1 MSLRTRKEHDM
12 AENEE
17 KIVLTLGE
25 EAVAEETV
33 TEESIEKEK
42 EHASVPVSDVVGYAQ
57 LDDSSLTEEE
67 KKMVDEFSKQIDIM
81 ETNTVLQYG
90 ATAQSKVA
98 DFSDTALKNVRTK
111 DIDTVGDTL
120 LELVSELRNFDVD
133 EKNDGFF
140 AKIFKKSSNTINDVK
155 AKYDSANSNVDKI
168 VKILENH
175 QITLMKDIS
184 LLDQLYE
191 KNLVNFK
198 ELTMYILAGY
208 KRLEEIKKN
217 DLPAALKKAEESGLP
232 EDAQAANDLSEA
244 ITRFEKKLHDLELTR
259 MVSIQMA
266 PQIRLVQN
274 NDTLMTE
281 KIQSTLVNTIPL
293 WKSQMLIALGIA
305 HSKEAVKAQNEVS
318 EMTNKMLKQNAE
330 NLKMATIETA
340 KESERGIVDIE
351 TLRHTNEALI
361 STLDE
366 VMQIQTEGKAKRVA
380 AEQELAAIEEQL
392 KVKLLQAAR
401 TEANLHQADEPAPEP
416 DTGNLEFN

>member
-1 MSLRTRKEHDM
+1 M
-12 AENEE
+12 AENED

-25 EAVAEETV
+25 EKPEEEV
-33 TEESIEKEK
+33 VEEVEQEKDL
-42 EHASVPVSDVVGYAQ
+42 ASVPVSDIVGHAV
-57 LDDSSLTEEE
+57 LDDSGLSEEE
-67 KKMVDEFSKQIDIM
+67 KQMVKDFSKQIDIM
-81 ETNTVLQYG
+81 ETSSILQYG

-111 DIDTVGDTL
+111 DIDDVGETL
-120 LELVSELRNFDVD
+120 IDLVKELKSFDVD
-133 EKNDGFF
+133 EQDGFF
-140 AKIFKKSSNTINDVK
+140 SKLFKKSANKVEAVK
-155 AKYDSANSNVDKI
+155 AKYDSANAKVDKI

-175 QITLMKDIS
+175 QITLMKDIN

-208 KRLEEIKKN
+208 QRLEEIKN
-217 DLPAALKKAEESGLP
+217 VELPALMKKAEESGLP
-232 EDAQAANDLSEA
+232 EDAQEVNDLSEA
-244 ITRFEKKLHDLELTR
+244 INRFEKKLHDLELTR
-259 MVSIQMA
+259 TVSIQMA

-318 EMTNKMLKQNAE
+318 EMTNKMLKENAE

-351 TLRHTNEALI
+351 TLTDTNKKLI
-361 STLDE
+361 ETLEE
-366 VMQIQTEGKAKRVA
+366 VKRIQTEGREKR
-380 AEQELAAIEEQL
+380 LAAQNELRRIETQL
-392 KVKLLQAAR
+392 QHELTDVINK
-401 TEANLHQADEPAPEP
+401 
-416 DTGNLEFN
+416 

>member
-1 MSLRTRKEHDM
+1 M

-25 EAVAEETV
+25 EKAEEV
-33 TEESIEKEK
+33 VEEVKEEEVEKEK
-42 EHASVPVSDVVGYAQ
+42 EHASVPVSDVVGYAK
-57 LDDSSLTEEE
+57 LDDSSLSDEE
-67 KKMVDEFSKQIDIM
+67 KKMVEDFSKQIDVM
-81 ETNTVLQYG
+81 DTHTVLQYG

-120 LELVSELRNFDVD
+120 LDLVSQLRNFEVD
-133 EKNDGFF
+133 DKNDNFF
-140 AKIFKKSSNTINDVK
+140 AKIFKKSSNSINDVK
-155 AKYDSANSNVDKI
+155 AKYDSANANVDKI

-208 KRLEEIKKN
+208 KRLDEIKKN

-318 EMTNKMLKQNAE
+318 EMTNKMLKENAE
-330 NLKMATIETA
+330 ALKMATIETA

-351 TLRHTNEALI
+351 TLTETNKKLI
-361 STLDE
+361 ETLEE
-366 VMQIQTEGKAKRVA
+366 VKRIQTEGREKR
-380 AEQELAAIEEQL
+380 LAAQTELRRIETQL
-392 KVKLLQAAR
+392 QHELTDVIHKDQA
-401 TEANLHQADEPAPEP
+401 
-416 DTGNLEFN
+416 

>member
-1 MSLRTRKEHDM
+1 M
-12 AENEE
+12 AENED

-25 EAVAEETV
+25 EAPAEEV
-33 TEESIEKEK
+33 VEEIEEEK
-42 EHASVPVSDVVGYAQ
+42 DLASVPVSDIVGHAT
-57 LDDSSLTEEE
+57 LDDSGLSSEE
-67 KKMVDEFSKQIDIM
+67 KQMVKDFSKKIDIM
-81 ETNTVLQYG
+81 ETNSVLQYG

-111 DIDTVGDTL
+111 DIDDVGDTL
-120 LELVSELRNFDVD
+120 LDLVKELKSFEID
-133 EKNDGFF
+133 EEDGFF
-140 AKIFKKSSNTINDVK
+140 TKLFKKNVNKIEAVK
-155 AKYDSANSNVDKI
+155 AKYDSANTNVDKI

-175 QITLMKDIS
+175 QITLMKDIN

-208 KRLEEIKKN
+208 ERLKEIKEVE
-217 DLPAALKKAEESGLP
+217 LPAALKKAEETGLP

-259 MVSIQMA
+259 TVSVQMA

-305 HSKEAVKAQNEVS
+305 HSQEAVKAQNEVS

-330 NLKMATIETA
+330 NLKMATINTA

-351 TLRHTNEALI
+351 TLTETNQKLI
-361 STLDE
+361 DTLEE
-366 VMQIQTEGKAKRVA
+366 VKRIQIEGKEKRA
-380 AEQELAAIEEQL
+380 AAQQELRRIETE
-392 KVKLLQAAR
+392 LQKELTNVINR
-401 TEANLHQADEPAPEP
+401 
-416 DTGNLEFN
+416 

>member
-1 MSLRTRKEHDM
+1 MSLKTKEGNIEM

-25 EAVAEETV
+25 EEVKEEV
-33 TEESIEKEK
+33 QEEEEKDK
-42 EHASVPVSDVVGYAQ
+42 DLATLPVSDVVGYSK
-57 LDDSSLTEEE
+57 LDDSGLSEEE
-67 KKMVDEFSKQIDIM
+67 KQMVDEFSKKIDIT
-81 ETNTVLQYG
+81 ETNSILQYG

-98 DFSDTALKNVRTK
+98 DFSETALKNVKTK
-111 DIDTVGDTL
+111 DIDEIGDTL
-120 LELVSELRNFDVD
+120 LDLVSQLKNFEVD
-133 EKNDGFF
+133 EKNDNFF
-140 AKIFKKSSNTINDVK
+140 VKLFKKGSNQISDVK
-155 AKYDSANSNVDKI
+155 AKYDSASTNVDKI

-208 KRLEEIKKN
+208 KRLEDIKAN
-217 DLPAALKKAEESGLP
+217 DLQAALKKAEESGLP

-244 ITRFEKKLHDLELTR
+244 INRFEKKLPDLELTR

-281 KIQSTLVNTIPL
+281 KIQSTIVNTIPL
-293 WKSQMLIALGIA
+293 WKSQMLIAMGIA

-351 TLRHTNEALI
+351 TLTETNKKLI
-361 STLDE
+361 ETLEE
-366 VMQIQTEGKAKRVA
+366 VKRIQVEGREKRA
-380 AEQELAAIEEQL
+380 QAQQELRRIEAE
-392 KVKLLQAAR
+392 LQKEL
-401 TEANLHQADEPAPEP
+401 TDVVNK
-416 DTGNLEFN
+416 

>member
-1 MSLRTRKEHDM
+1 MSEKMED
-12 AENEE
+12 
-17 KIVLTLGE
+17 KIVLTMGE
-25 EAVAEETV
+25 EETQVEEV
-33 TEESIEKEK
+33 VEEEKEK
-42 EHASVPVSDVVGYAQ
+42 ATVPVSDVVGYAK

-67 KKMVDEFSKQIDIM
+67 KKMVNDFSKQIDIM
-81 ETNTVLQYG
+81 ETNSILQYG
-90 ATAQSKVA
+90 ATAQNKVA
-98 DFSDTALKNVRTK
+98 DFSDNALKNVRTK
-111 DIDTVGDTL
+111 DIDDIGDTL
-120 LELVSELRNFDVD
+120 VDLVKELKGFEID
-133 EKNDGFF
+133 EKDGLFT
-140 AKIFKKSSNTINDVK
+140 KLFKKNANKIEAVK
-155 AKYDSANSNVDKI
+155 AKYDNANTNVDKI
-168 VKILENH
+168 IKILENH

-208 KRLEEIKKN
+208 KRLEYIKEH
-217 DLPAALKKAEESGLP
+217 DLKEALKKAEETGLP

-244 ITRFEKKLHDLELTR
+244 INRFEKKLHDLELTR

-351 TLRHTNEALI
+351 TLTETNKKLI
-361 STLDE
+361 ETLEE
-366 VMQIQTEGKAKRVA
+366 VKRIQVEGREKRA
-380 AEQELAAIEEQL
+380 AAQQELRRIETE
-392 KVKLLQAAR
+392 LQKEL
-401 TEANLHQADEPAPEP
+401 TDVVNQ
-416 DTGNLEFN
+416 

>member
-1 MSLRTRKEHDM
+1 M

-25 EAVAEETV
+25 EVKEEETI
-33 TEESIEKEK
+33 EEEQEKEL
-42 EHASVPVSDVVGYAQ
+42 ASVPVSDIVGHAK
-57 LDDSSLTEEE
+57 LDDSGLSDEE
-67 KKMVDEFSKQIDIM
+67 KKMVKDFSKQIDIM
-81 ETNTVLQYG
+81 ETNSVLQYG

-120 LELVSELRNFDVD
+120 IDLVKELKSFEID
-133 EKNDGFF
+133 EEDGFF
-140 AKIFKKSSNTINDVK
+140 TKLFKKNANKIESVK
-155 AKYDSANSNVDKI
+155 SKYDSANANVDKI

-208 KRLEEIKKN
+208 ERLDEIKN
-217 DLPAALKKAEESGLP
+217 VELPAALKKAEESGLP

-259 MVSIQMA
+259 TVSIQMA

-305 HSKEAVKAQNEVS
+305 HSQEAVKAQNEVS

-330 NLKMATIETA
+330 NLKMATIATA
-340 KESERGIVDIE
+340 QESERGIVDIE
-351 TLRHTNEALI
+351 TLTETNKKLI
-361 STLDE
+361 ETLEE
-366 VMQIQTEGKAKRVA
+366 VKRIQTEGREKRA
-380 AEQELAAIEEQL
+380 AAQQELRRIEME
-392 KVKLLQAAR
+392 LQQEL
-401 TEANLHQADEPAPEP
+401 TDVINK
-416 DTGNLEFN
+416 

>member
-1 MSLRTRKEHDM
+1 M

-25 EAVAEETV
+25 EKAEEV
-33 TEESIEKEK
+33 IEEVKEEEEETEK
-42 EHASVPVSDVVGYAQ
+42 EHASVPVSDVVGYAK
-57 LDDSSLTEEE
+57 LDDSSLSDEE
-67 KKMVDEFSKQIDIM
+67 KKMVEDFSKQIDVM
-81 ETNTVLQYG
+81 DTHTVLQYG

-120 LELVSELRNFDVD
+120 LDLVSQLRNFEVD
-133 EKNDGFF
+133 DKNDNFF
-140 AKIFKKSSNTINDVK
+140 AKIFKKSSNSINDVK
-155 AKYDSANSNVDKI
+155 AKYDSANANVDKI

-208 KRLEEIKKN
+208 KRLDEIKKN

-318 EMTNKMLKQNAE
+318 EMTNKMLKENAE
-330 NLKMATIETA
+330 ALKMATIETA

-351 TLRHTNEALI
+351 TLTETNKKLI
-361 STLDE
+361 ETLEE
-366 VMQIQTEGKAKRVA
+366 VKRIQTEGREKR
-380 AEQELAAIEEQL
+380 LAAQTELRRIETQL
-392 KVKLLQAAR
+392 QHELTDVIHK
-401 TEANLHQADEPAPEP
+401 
-416 DTGNLEFN
+416 

>member
-1 MSLRTRKEHDM
+1 M
-12 AENEE
+12 AENED

-25 EAVAEETV
+25 EKVEEEVV
-33 TEESIEKEK
+33 TEESKETVQ
-42 EHASVPVSDVVGYAQ
+42 EHANVPVSDVVGYAK
-57 LDDSSLTEEE
+57 LDDSSLTEDE
-67 KKMVDEFSKQIDIM
+67 KKMVDDFAKQIDIM

-120 LELVSELRNFDVD
+120 LDLVSQLRNFEVD
-133 EKNDGFF
+133 DKNDNFF
-140 AKIFKKSSNTINDVK
+140 TKIFKKSSNSINDVK

-191 KNLVNFK
+191 KNLLNFK

-208 KRLEEIKKN
+208 KRLDEIKKN
-217 DLPAALKKAEESGLP
+217 DLPAALEKGEEPGLP

-244 ITRFEKKLHDLELTR
+244 INRFEKKLHDLELTR

-318 EMTNKMLKQNAE
+318 EMTNKMLKENAE
-330 NLKMATIETA
+330 ALKMATIETA

-351 TLRHTNEALI
+351 TLTETNKKLI
-361 STLDE
+361 ETLEE
-366 VMQIQTEGKAKRVA
+366 VKRIQTEGREKR
-380 AEQELAAIEEQL
+380 LAAQNELRRIETQL
-392 KVKLLQAAR
+392 QHELTDVIQK
-401 TEANLHQADEPAPEP
+401 ES
-416 DTGNLEFN
+416 

>member
-1 MSLRTRKEHDM
+1 M
-12 AENEE
+12 AENED
-17 KIVLTLGE
+17 KIVLTMGE
-25 EAVAEETV
+25 EKVEEKPEQ
-33 TEESIEKEK
+33 EEEK
-42 EHASVPVSDVVGYAQ
+42 EHATVPVSDVVGYAK
-57 LDDSSLTEEE
+57 LDDSSLSEEE
-67 KKMVDEFSKQIDIM
+67 KKMVEDFSKQIDIS

-90 ATAQSKVA
+90 ATAQNKVA
-98 DFSDTALKNVRTK
+98 DFSDTALKNVKTK
-111 DIDTVGDTL
+111 DMDEVGDTL
-120 LELVSELRNFDVD
+120 LKLVSQLKNFEIDD
-133 EKNDGFF
+133 KNDNFF
-140 AKIFKKSSNTINDVK
+140 TKFFKKGSNTISDVK
-155 AKYDSANSNVDKI
+155 AKYDSVNSNVDKI

-175 QITLMKDIS
+175 QITLMKDIAI
-184 LLDQLYE
+184 LDQLYE
-191 KNLVNFK
+191 KNLLNFK

-208 KRLEEIKKN
+208 KRLDEIKKN

-244 ITRFEKKLHDLELTR
+244 INRFEKKLHDLELTR

-330 NLKMATIETA
+330 QLKMATIETA

-351 TLRHTNEALI
+351 TLTETNTKLI
-361 STLDE
+361 ETLEE
-366 VMQIQTEGKAKRVA
+366 VKRIQTEGREKRLA
-380 AEQELAAIEEQL
+380 AQQELRRIETE
-392 KVKLLQAAR
+392 LQKEL
-401 TEANLHQADEPAPEP
+401 TDVINK
-416 DTGNLEFN
+416 

>member
-1 MSLRTRKEHDM
+1 M
-12 AENEE
+12 AENED

-25 EAVAEETV
+25 EKVEEEVV
-33 TEESIEKEK
+33 TEENKETVQ
-42 EHASVPVSDVVGYAQ
+42 EHANVPVSDVVGYAK
-57 LDDSSLTEEE
+57 LDDSSLTEDE
-67 KKMVDEFSKQIDIM
+67 KKMVDDFAKQIDIM

-120 LELVSELRNFDVD
+120 LDLVSQLRNFEVD
-133 EKNDGFF
+133 DKNDNFF
-140 AKIFKKSSNTINDVK
+140 TKIFKKSSNSINDVK

-191 KNLVNFK
+191 KNLLNFK

-208 KRLEEIKKN
+208 KRLDEIKKN
-217 DLPAALKKAEESGLP
+217 DLPAALKKAEETGLP

-244 ITRFEKKLHDLELTR
+244 INRFEKKLHDLELTR

-318 EMTNKMLKQNAE
+318 EMTNKMLKENAE
-330 NLKMATIETA
+330 ALKMATIETA
-340 KESERGIVDIE
+340 KESERGIVDIQTLTETNKKLIE
-351 TLRHTNEALI
+351 TLE
-361 STLDE
+361 E
-366 VMQIQTEGKAKRVA
+366 VKK
-380 AEQELAAIEEQL
+380 
-392 KVKLLQAAR
+392 
-401 TEANLHQADEPAPEP
+401 
-416 DTGNLEFN
+416 